1 MRPASIAAVLVIGS
15 VCCSQRTTD
24 PGAPFLRGIITSRES
39 FHAGAGGRADSAS
52 AILVDGTSLHPGLE
66 PCQAQARFHVGR
78 STQIV
83 RDGAP
88 GDMGALLVGR
98 RVAVWITGPVRE
110 SCPPQADAAR
120 IEIERQ

>member
-1 MRPASIAAVLVIGS
+1 MRRALIAAVVVTGIAA
-15 VCCSQRTTD
+15 CSQRTTD
-24 PGAPFLRGIITSRES
+24 PGAPFLRGIITSREP
-39 FHAGAGGRADSAS
+39 FLFGAGGRVDSAP

-66 PCQAQARFHVGR
+66 PCQAQAKFGIGR

-88 GDMGALLVGR
+88 SDMGALVVGR

-120 IEIERQ
+120 IEVERP

>member
-1 MRPASIAAVLVIGS
+1 MRPALIAAVIVGVVS
-15 VCCSQRTTD
+15 CSQRTTD

-39 FHAGAGGRADSAS
+39 FGADTADRAGMAA

-66 PCQAQARFHVGR
+66 PCQAQARIDVGR

-88 GDMGALLVGR
+88 SDMGALVVGR

-110 SCPPQADAAR
+110 SCPPQAEAAR